1 MIAKTVL
8 FKMRAGAALV
18 AAAASLM
25 TTPAMANSAN
35 ADIAAPL
42 RATQPVTAQAG
53 DKADSEFRT
62 LFASWRQMDRV
73 GQGNDFVSHAAA
85 PGTVIPG
92 FGGGNGLVG
101 LNHSVSIPSRMPVDT
116 MRMTSQFGLRWHPVL
131 GGRRQHAGVD
141 LADPVGT
148 PVHATADGVVGRAD
162 WFGGYGLCI
171 DLEHGGSLETRYGHL
186 SRLNVVAGQT
196 VHKGDIIGFVGTT
209 GRSTGPHLHYE
220 VRVEGAAVN
229 PIPFMQGD
237 VSSVDAIAIASADK
251 TVDHGAHNEADDE

>member
-1 MIAKTVL
+1 
-8 FKMRAGAALV
+8 
-18 AAAASLM
+18 
-25 TTPAMANSAN
+25 MANSAN

-42 RATQPVTAQAG
+42 RNVQPVTAQAADKG
-53 DKADSEFRT
+53 DTEFRQ
-62 LFASWRQMDRV
+62 LFASWRQMDRPA
-73 GQGNDFVSHAAA
+73 QSADFVRPAVA
-85 PGTVIPG
+85 TTIPG
-92 FGGGNGLVG
+92 FGGNGVTG
-101 LNHSVSIPSRMPVDT
+101 LSHAASIPSRMPVDNL
-116 MRMTSQFGLRWHPVL
+116 RMTSEFGLRWHPVL

-141 LADPVGT
+141 LANPVGT

-186 SRLNVVAGQT
+186 SRLNVVAGQA

-229 PIPFMQGD
+229 PIPFMQGE
-237 VSSVDAIAIASADK
+237 VSSVEVVTVAVAVADK
-251 TVDHGAHNEADDE
+251 ALDHGAHNDADDE